1 MPPFSFS
8 VGERKIMNHFVDLKK
23 TFGSA
28 DQVKPHTVF
37 NISGNK
43 YRLIAVVDYT
53 LQFVSIEQVLTH
65 SEYDE
70 GRWRK

>member
-1 MPPFSFS
+1 MIA
-8 VGERKIMNHFVDLKK
+8 ERAGFDPAFRAEAFPDSRH
-23 TFGSA
+23 
-28 DQVKPHTVF
+28 
-37 NISGNK
+37 K

-53 LQFVSIEQVLTH
+53 LQFVSIEHVLTH